1 VENQVEKSMQAA
13 ITDLEIRRVRHPLKI
28 RTLQVAAVTML
39 TPHMVRLTL
48 AGDELADLHSDG
60 FDDHVK
66 LMLPAAGSG
75 ALVLPVV
82 DADGRPD
89 WEASGR
95 PPPVMRDYTPRRID
109 RDARELDIDFTLH
122 GVGPAARWAA
132 GARPGDVVHVG
143 GPRGSLVVP
152 ADLEW
157 QWLIGDE
164 SALPAIARRLEELGD
179 EVAVTVLVDCATDD
193 ALPALRLGPRRTLV
207 RVPRPSGAGD
217 AGLAAPLAAA
227 VRGLPT
233 PAGRGHV
240 FAAAESQA
248 ARAVRE
254 VLVAH
259 HGLGK
264 HQIRAAAY
272 WRRGASAVHENLDPA
287 T

>member
-1 VENQVEKSMQAA
+1 MQAPA
-13 ITDLEIRRVRHPLKI
+13 TDLEIRRVRHPLKI

-39 TPHMVRLTL
+39 TPHLIRLTL

-66 LMLPAAGSG
+66 LMLPPAGSG
-75 ALVLPVV
+75 ALVLPPS

-89 WEASGR
+89 WEASGQS
-95 PPPVMRDYTPRRID
+95 PVMRDYTPRRID

-132 GARPGDVVHVG
+132 SARPGDVVHIG

-152 ADLEW
+152 TDLQW

-164 SALPAIARRLEELGD
+164 SALAAIARRLEDLGD

-193 ALPALRLGPRRTLV
+193 TLPPLRLGANRRLV
-207 RVPRPSGAGD
+207 RVPRLEGGD
-217 AGLAAPLAAA
+217 TDPAAALVEA

-233 PAGRGHV
+233 PSGRGHV

-254 VLVAH
+254 VLVNH
-259 HGLGK
+259 HRLSK

-272 WRRGASAVHENLDPA
+272 WRRGDSAVHENLDPPA
-287 T
+287 